1 MTPYQPKTI
10 VFYAGDNDISKGKSA
25 KIVSEDFRKFAKL
38 TTQALPQTQI
48 LFVAIKPSIKRWNL
62 MNKMRVAN
70 QMIADFAKSNPKITF
85 IDIDTPMIGSDGK
98 PRQDLF
104 LKDGLHINAKG
115 YQIWSDRVKRE
126 LARPVQPKGPKRPT
140 LTDGIVVI
148 LCGFGSLTQNGR
160 YDRSRSFFVLRHSG
174 HLPYADKCLCR
185 SWDPASRSKS
195 PGNQKG
201 RTATRHDIIHRIS
214 KDPRDL
220 DIAMPFSIAPTSCF
234 NFLTRSLSS

>member
-1 MTPYQPKTI
+1 MIVRLLGVIIPLVFCHLVIPTTSAQDPAEKWEKAIAKFEAADRKNQPKKGTVLFLGSSSIRGWDLKKWFPDHPYINRGFGGSQISDSIYFFDRLVTPYQPKTI

-126 LARPVQPKGPKRPT
+126 LARPVQSKGPKRQP
-140 LTDGIVVI
+140 
-148 LCGFGSLTQNGR
+148 
-160 YDRSRSFFVLRHSG
+160 
-174 HLPYADKCLCR
+174 
-185 SWDPASRSKS
+185 
-195 PGNQKG
+195 
-201 RTATRHDIIHRIS
+201 
-214 KDPRDL
+214 
-220 DIAMPFSIAPTSCF
+220 
-234 NFLTRSLSS
+234 